1 MKVLHIGLI
10 SHFTDKMLYQDNILP
25 DLNAKA
31 GHEVTFITD
40 VYEYKNGALVKTG
53 ECDMVLD
60 NGVRLIRLSYDRI
73 INDFITNKIQKCK
86 ALNTLLNDIKPDTIL
101 YHGVCGYE
109 LMDVA
114 SYVKRH
120 NIPFYIDSHEN
131 FKNTAM
137 TTVSR
142 FAYKYIHGYF
152 VKKAIPYA
160 KKILYIGYPEK
171 EYLQELYHISED
183 RLEYFPLGGLI
194 LNEEEQ
200 NECRKRVIGDMSFP
214 QDAVICAHSGKMD
227 KGKRTAEIL
236 EAFYKVKDK
245 RLRLLVF
252 GSIPDDMKESLI
264 PLIDRDE
271 RVFFLGW
278 KNGEEQKTILGAT
291 DLYIQPG
298 TYSATAQVALC
309 DGCALVVND
318 GYKDAMGDAVFYED
332 NARGIERVLR
342 EITNNSKALTEAKM
356 RCFDLAIKQFDY
368 KKMAERY
375 LL

>member
-1 MKVLHIGLI
+1 MKILHIGLI

-25 DLNAKA
+25 DLNVKA

-40 VYEYKNGALVKTG
+40 VNEYKNGALVQTG

-60 NGVRLIRLSYDRI
+60 NGVRLIRISYDRI

-86 ALNTLLNDIKPDTIL
+86 RLVMLLNDIQPDTIL

-114 SYVKRH
+114 NYVKIH

-137 TTVSR
+137 TAVSR
-142 FAYKYIHGYF
+142 FAYKYIHGHF
-152 VKKAIPYA
+152 VRKAIPYA

-183 RLEYFPLGGLI
+183 RLEYFPLGGII
-194 LNEEEQ
+194 LSESEQ
-200 NECRKRVIGDMSFP
+200 NECRNKVLGDMGFP
-214 QDAVICAHSGKMD
+214 ADAIVCSHSGKMD
-227 KGKRTAEIL
+227 KGKRTREVL

-252 GSIPDDMKESLI
+252 GSIPDDMKEILI
-264 PLIDRDE
+264 PLIDGDE

-278 KNGEEQKTILGAT
+278 KNGEEQRTILGAT

-309 DGCALVVND
+309 DGCALIVND

-332 NARGIERVLR
+332 NARGIESVLR
-342 EITNNSKALTEAKM
+342 DITDNPKVLTEAKK
-356 RCFDLAIKQFDY
+356 RCFEWAIKQFDY